1 VSGGAPASEVVTYT
15 VAVLRGS
22 PTRAATTLPGS
33 AWHGRVAVVSP
44 HLDDA
49 VFSLGA
55 SIRAA
60 TRRGVA
66 VDVVTVLAGDPS
78 SESAADESN
87 ARAGFATA
95 GEAARLRREEDAR
108 ACAHVGARPVWLDLS
123 DDRAAPV
130 DDATLHDALREA
142 LEGYDAV
149 LLPGFPL
156 AHPDHVRVARAA
168 LHVLGDGRVVGL
180 YVEQPYASW
189 ARLARSGRGDEGPTL
204 ATSPGVLGL
213 RVDDRARW
221 RRHRGRPAEW
231 LGKLKG
237 MSAYT
242 SQLRVLR
249 RAPRT
254 RMLVYE
260 ALHGGEAVLWVTL
273 R

>member
-1 VSGGAPASEVVTYT
+1 MLS
-15 VAVLRGS
+15 GS
-22 PTRAATTLPGS
+22 PTRGATTLPGS

-60 TRRGVA
+60 ARRGVA
-66 VDVVTVLAGDPS
+66 VDVVTVLAGDPA
-78 SESAADESN
+78 SEAAADESN
-87 ARAGFATA
+87 ARAGFSTA

-108 ACAHVGARPVWLDLS
+108 ACAHVRARPLWLDLS

-130 DDATLHDALREA
+130 GDDKLHDALQEA

-149 LLPGFPL
+149 LVPGFPL
-156 AHPDHVRVARAA
+156 AHPDHVRVACAA
-168 LHVLGDGRVVGL
+168 LDVLGDGRVVGL

-189 ARLARSGRGDEGPTL
+189 ARLARSGRADRGPTPE
-204 ATSPGVLGL
+204 TSPGLLGL
-213 RVDDRARW
+213 HVDGPPRW
-221 RRHRGRPAEW
+221 RRHRGRPGEW
-231 LGKLKG
+231 VAKAKG
-237 MSAYT
+237 MSAYA